1 MCGRYY
7 ADEETIREIKLLV
20 GELDEA
26 QLSKAAK
33 GDIFPSQQGPIIA
46 ADSRCEKKLAA
57 GLMTW
62 GFIRPDSRRLI
73 INARAETALVRPMF
87 KDSFQKRRCIIP
99 AGHFYEWDAEKN
111 KIAFYEKERHTLY
124 MAGFYQKY
132 DEAWHYTIITTKAN
146 ESAKSVHDRM
156 PLLLEKD
163 ELIPWIYNTKE
174 AEHLLKKVPT
184 AVTADMTGVQERLIF

>member
-1 MCGRYY
+1 
-7 ADEETIREIKLLV
+7 
-20 GELDEA
+20 
-26 QLSKAAK
+26 
-33 GDIFPSQQGPIIA
+33 
-46 ADSRCEKKLAA
+46 
-57 GLMTW
+57 
-62 GFIRPDSRRLI
+62 
-73 INARAETALVRPMF
+73 
-87 KDSFQKRRCIIP
+87 
-99 AGHFYEWDAEKN
+99 
-111 KIAFYEKERHTLY
+111 